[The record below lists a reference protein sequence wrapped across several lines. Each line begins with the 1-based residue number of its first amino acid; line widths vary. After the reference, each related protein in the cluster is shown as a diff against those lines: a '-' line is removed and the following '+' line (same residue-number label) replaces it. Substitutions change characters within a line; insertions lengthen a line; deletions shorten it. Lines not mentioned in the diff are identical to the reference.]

1 MRTLMLAGA
10 FAVLAVGAA
19 QAADLAA
26 PKLVPPP
33 PPPPPFVDPI
43 TAIFTGLTSI
53 FTPPPP
59 PPPVLPPPVVKK
71 Y

>member
-33 PPPPPFVDPI
+33 PPPPFVDPI

-59 PPPVLPPPVVKK
+59 PPVLPPPVVKK